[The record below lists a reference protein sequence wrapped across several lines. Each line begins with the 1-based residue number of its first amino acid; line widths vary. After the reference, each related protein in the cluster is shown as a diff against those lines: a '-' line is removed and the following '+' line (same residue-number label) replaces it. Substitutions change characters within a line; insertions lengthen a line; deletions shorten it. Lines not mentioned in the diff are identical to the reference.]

1 MQSPFSFGKRVST
14 KSFVNRTDEI
24 KRLTLN
30 LRSGINTMIISPRRW
45 GKSSLVVETAK
56 RLSKEKDLRFCF
68 IDMFSISSEAEFY
81 QVFSQEVIK
90 ASSTKAEEWLKS
102 GSEMLKAVIP
112 KFSFGVDPQQDFS
125 VSFDWAQVEK
135 HRNEILDLP
144 EKLAKKK
151 KIKIIVC
158 IDEFQNMVSFPN
170 SDKIEKNWRSVWQ
183 HQQNVTYC
191 LYGSRRHMISDMFNK
206 SDRAFYRFGD
216 IMWLDKISPDHWAK
230 FITKSFE
237 ATGKTISSDI
247 CFQLVDQIQ
256 NHPYYVQQL
265 SHIVWHNTTTHVTP
279 EILKSSINELI
290 TINALFFHQI
300 IDNLSPTQ
308 IGFLKAVRD
317 GITQM
322 TAVKTMNSYHMGT
335 PRNISKNR
343 SALDAAE
350 IIDVSNGNITFLD
363 PVFQLWFKNVFKN

>member
-1 MQSPFSFGKRVST
+1 MQSPFSFGKRISS
-14 KSFVNRTDEI
+14 KSFVNRTEEI
-24 KRLTLN
+24 KRLSLN
-30 LRSGINTMIISPRRW
+30 LRSGINTTIISPRRW
-45 GKSSLVVETAK
+45 GKSSLVVETAQ
-56 RLSKEKDLRFCF
+56 RLSKEKGLRFCF

-81 QVFSQEVIK
+81 EVFSREVIK
-90 ASSTKAEEWLKS
+90 ASSSKAEEWLKS
-102 GSEMLKAVIP
+102 GSEMLKAVVP
-112 KFSFGVDPQQDFS
+112 KFSFGIDPQQDFS

-144 EKLAKKK
+144 EKLALKK

-191 LYGSRRHMISDMFNK
+191 LYGSKRHMISDMFNK

-216 IMWLDKISPDHWAK
+216 ILWLDKIRPDHWVK
-230 FITKSFE
+230 FITTNFE
-237 ATGKTISSDI
+237 ATGKNISSEL
-247 CFQLVDQIQ
+247 CVQLIEGIQ

-265 SHIVWHNTTTHVTP
+265 SHIVWHKTTNVVSS
-279 EILKSSINELI
+279 EILASAINELI

-300 IDNLSPTQ
+300 IDGLSVTQ

-343 SALDAAE
+343 SALEAAE

-363 PVFQLWFKNVFKN
+363 PVFQLWFKTTFKN

>member
-1 MQSPFSFGKRVST
+1 MQSPFFFFYRIGS
-14 KSFVNRTDEI
+14 KSFVNRTEEI
-24 KRLTLN
+24 KRLMLN

-56 RLSKEKDLRFCF
+56 RLSKEKGLRFCF

-90 ASSTKAEEWLKS
+90 SSSSKAEEWLKS

-125 VSFDWAQVEK
+125 ISFDWAQVEK

-144 EKLAKKK
+144 EKLARKK
-151 KIKIIVC
+151 KIKIVVC

-170 SDKIEKNWRSVWQ
+170 SGKIEKNWRAVWQ

-216 IMWLDKISPDHWAK
+216 ILWLDKISADHWVK
-230 FITKSFE
+230 FITNKFE
-237 ATGKTISSDI
+237 ATGKSIPSDI
-247 CFQLVDQIQ
+247 CLQLVDEIQ

-265 SHIVWHNTTTHVTP
+265 SHIVWHNTVKGVSP

-343 SALDAAE
+343 SALESAE

-363 PVFQLWFKNVFKN
+363 PVFQIWFKNTFKN

>member
-1 MQSPFSFGKRVST
+1 MQSPFSFGKRISS
-14 KSFVNRTDEI
+14 KSFVNRTEEI

-158 IDEFQNMVSFPN
+158 IDEFQNMVSFPD

-216 IMWLDKISPDHWAK
+216 IMWLDKISSDHWVK
-230 FITKSFE
+230 FITNSFE
-237 ATGKTISSDI
+237 ATGKTIPSDI
-247 CFQLVDQIQ
+247 CFQLVDEIQ
-256 NHPYYVQQL
+256 VHPYYVQQL

-343 SALDAAE
+343 SALEAAE

-363 PVFQLWFKNVFKN
+363 PVFQLWFKDTFKN